1 MNSVPNNKIKVLVVD
16 DSVFFRKVLIDNL
29 STYPQFEIIGY
40 AIDAMDAMKK
50 IPTLKPDVITLDIEM
65 PKMSGMDFLKYLL
78 PRYSIPVVLVSSL
91 HINVFDALSA
101 GAIDFVRKP
110 DMYEKNTVDSFM
122 KELSSKIFIASK
134 SKVRNSLMPKGG
146 ISPTKKLPTIPPKAD
161 NSLFSRITALNQSAK
176 LDHIIIALGA
186 STGGTEATL
195 EVLKN
200 LPENIPGMVVVQHM
214 PAGFTKMY
222 AERLNRLCAMEVK
235 EAKTGDKIIR
245 GRVLIAPGELQMRV
259 VKLGSEYSVKC
270 QSDEKVSG
278 HCPSVDVLFDSIAKA
293 VGANAV
299 GIIMTGM
306 GKDGANGLLNM
317 RKKGAYTIG
326 QDEASCVVYG
336 MPMVANNIGAV
347 TIQTSCG
354 NIAGTL
360 KNYLNRL

>member
-1 MNSVPNNKIKVLVVD
+1 MIPTKKIRILVVD

-29 STYPQFEIIGY
+29 SKYPQFEIIGS
-40 AIDAMDAMKK
+40 AIDPMDAMSK
-50 IPTLKPDVITLDIEM
+50 IPTLKPDVITLDVEM
-65 PKMSGMDFLKYLL
+65 PKMTGIEFLKYLL
-78 PRYSIPVVLVSSL
+78 PRHSIPVVLVSSL
-91 HINVFDALSA
+91 NISVFDALSA

-110 DMYEKNTVDSFM
+110 DMQEQSKVDSFI
-122 KELSSKIFIASK
+122 KELAGKISIASK
-134 SKVRNSLMPKGG
+134 SKVR
-146 ISPTKKLPTIPPKAD
+146 ITPTIKPAIIPTTPLPTLPPKPD
-161 NSLFSRITALNQSAK
+161 SSLLSKITSLKQSPK
-176 LDHIIIALGA
+176 LDNIIIALGA

-200 LPENIPGMVVVQHM
+200 LPANTPGMVIVQHM

-222 AERLNRLCAMEVK
+222 AERLNRLCPMEVK
-235 EAKTGDKIIR
+235 EAVTGDKIVR
-245 GRVLIAPGELQMRV
+245 GRVLLAPGELQMRV
-259 VKLGSEYSVKC
+259 VRIGSEYSVKC
-270 QSDEKVSG
+270 QPGEKVSG
-278 HCPSVDVLFDSIAKA
+278 HCPSVDLLFNSVAETA
-293 VGANAV
+293 GANSV

-306 GKDGANGLLNM
+306 GKDGAEGLLNM

-336 MPMVANNIGAV
+336 MPMVAYNIGAV